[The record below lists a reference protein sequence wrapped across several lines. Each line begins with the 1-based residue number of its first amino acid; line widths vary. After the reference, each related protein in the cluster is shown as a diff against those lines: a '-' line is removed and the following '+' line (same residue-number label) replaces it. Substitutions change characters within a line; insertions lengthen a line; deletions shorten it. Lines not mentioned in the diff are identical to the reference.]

1 MAFTLGTGNKEAATR
16 RAAGIYGDLLAQG
29 IEATLVKHRVQ
40 KPEKPAEVA
49 TVGKWI
55 AATEKVFDGK
65 PASFA
70 GYAAS

>member
-1 MAFTLGTGNKEAATR
+1 
-16 RAAGIYGDLLAQG
+16 
-29 IEATLVKHRVQ
+29 VQ